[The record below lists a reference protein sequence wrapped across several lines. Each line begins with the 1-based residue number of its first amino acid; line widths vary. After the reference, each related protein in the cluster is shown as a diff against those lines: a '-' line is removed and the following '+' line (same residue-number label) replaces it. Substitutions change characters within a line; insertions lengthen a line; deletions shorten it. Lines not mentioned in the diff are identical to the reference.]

1 MEVLTVILFVL
12 TMIYSKSQ
20 YKKIEKKYREMYQ
33 EFNERLSLCE
43 SEDIQEVTIL
53 SYICKKSTL

>member
-12 TMIYSKSQ
+12 TMLYSKSQ

-43 SEDIQEVTIL
+43 SEDIQEVNED
-53 SYICKKSTL
+53 